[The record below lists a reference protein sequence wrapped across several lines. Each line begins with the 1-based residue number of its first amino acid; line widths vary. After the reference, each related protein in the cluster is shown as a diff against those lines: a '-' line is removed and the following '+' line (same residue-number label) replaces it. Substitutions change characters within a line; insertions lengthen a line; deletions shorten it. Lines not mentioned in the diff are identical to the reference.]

1 LLIPISA
8 VGANGYASAF
18 YYGRTTKVEQQMV
31 PFIMEE
37 QDWTEKLKDWWSLRV
52 LLCSPKRIG
61 ASYYQSTEQ
70 VKEGSEI
77 KLLS

>member
-1 LLIPISA
+1 MEQTH
-8 VGANGYASAF
+8 VGGLDASSL
-18 YYGRTTKVEQQMV
+18 V
-31 PFIMEE
+31 
-37 QDWTEKLKDWWSLRV
+37 KDWWSLRV